1 MASTKNQLDYSNLNT
16 SLQPKRKINSI
27 KTDVTKQIWD
37 IFLKSNN
44 FDTRKSESIRNNK
57 LNEFASNIENGSEW
71 MKAKFAF
78 TIDYLFKNNLLKS
91 DNIKSLKIKELS
103 DQSKSTDDKLWN
115 ILKELTKDL
124 SESDKLKID
133 QKVSE
138 WLLNLSEESR
148 NAGELGEKISDLE
161 QQNSDL
167 KNELDALDAVSEIAE
182 TAVLKRRS
190 RNNMIR
196 VWNSIKN
203 INESGLD
210 AETKARKVLW
220 QANSFALFGSWK
232 RFDWINK
239 LPKKIDINKEYN
251 EAVNRLKDK
260 MNNSTNNREKV
271 AIRYI
276 MRNINKAYE
285 DYIKATNISVEDRKQ
300 NMRDINTA
308 MAA

>member
-27 KTDVTKQIWD
+27 KTDVAKQIWD

-124 SESDKLKID
+124 SDSDKLKMD

-148 NAGELGEKISDLE
+148 NAGKLGEKISDLE